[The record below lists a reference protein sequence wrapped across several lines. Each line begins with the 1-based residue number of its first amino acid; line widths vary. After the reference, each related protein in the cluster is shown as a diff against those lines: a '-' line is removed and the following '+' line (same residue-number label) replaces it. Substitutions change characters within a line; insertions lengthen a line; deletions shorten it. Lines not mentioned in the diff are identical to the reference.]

1 MGAQPDFLGLF
12 TIPQLHATLE
22 HAITLV
28 RQLGTRYIWIV
39 SICIN
44 QKDAKDK
51 EAQVYIKDAIYT
63 GAWLTFVHQNDVKL
77 LASYVAIVG
86 RI

>member
-28 RQLGTRYIWIV
+28 RQLGTRYIW
-39 SICIN
+39 IN